1 MNTDRRFAASTVMPD
16 GSLVVMGGYNSK
28 AAWLDSVE
36 VKSPGGCTFV
46 EKPR

>member
-16 GSLVVMGGYNSK
+16 GSLVVLGGYNNK

-36 VKSPGGCTFV
+36 VKAPGECTFV